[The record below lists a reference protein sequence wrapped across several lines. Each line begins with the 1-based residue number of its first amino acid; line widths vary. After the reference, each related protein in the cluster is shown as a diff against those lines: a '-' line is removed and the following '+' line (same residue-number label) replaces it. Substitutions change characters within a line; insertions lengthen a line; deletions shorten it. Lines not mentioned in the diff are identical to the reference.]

1 MKIIQLTDL
10 HIGLEGQ
17 ETFGVDVR
25 GNFLKALAAIKADPP
40 DHLVVSGDLC
50 FQTGDREVYQ
60 WIGEQLRDF
69 PAPVWWMAGNHDDP
83 LEMASVYGL
92 EDSLKGKDLCY
103 TARLG
108 EMDWVFLDTSSY
120 EVSEAQ
126 QGWLKEVLEGREG
139 ALYVFM
145 HHPPGLPG
153 VPFMDQ
159 KYPLRNWAQMQ
170 DIFLDYPGQ
179 VWVFSGHYHVDKSVH
194 LKNLHIFVTP
204 STFFQIGQAS
214 PEFQVDH
221 YRIGWREMVWE
232 NGNFQTTVRYIDPA

>member
-1 MKIIQLTDL
+1 MKIVQLTDL

-25 GNFLKALAAIKADPP
+25 GNFLKALEALRAEPP

-69 PAPVWWMAGNHDDP
+69 PSQVWWMAGNHDDP
-83 LEMASVYGL
+83 AEMARVYGL
-92 EDSLKGKDLCY
+92 EDSMKGTDLCY

-126 QGWLKEVLEGREG
+126 QGWLRSVIAGREG
-139 ALYVFM
+139 PLYVFM
-145 HHPPGLPG
+145 HHPPALVG

-159 KYPLRNWAQMQ
+159 RYPLRNWAQMQ
-170 DIFLDYPGQ
+170 DIFLGYPDQ
-179 VWVFSGHYHVDKSVH
+179 VWVFSGHYHVEKSVH

-204 STFFQIGQAS
+204 STFFQIGQSS

-232 NGNFQTTVRYIDPA
+232 DGLFQTTVRYIDPV